1 MEDDKTKG
9 PPREKTTEERLPG
22 QCEEDVIDLGEY
34 WAALRPN
41 LWKIA
46 LLSLA
51 VGIVTL
57 LYMFTKPNIYQAT
70 AVITPSIDEK
80 KQNPAL
86 GALASF
92 GVSIGGPSSVE
103 DLESLFKSNDLTV
116 RVFRKY
122 NLWPIVLADKFDP
135 ATGKMKLGWT
145 DRLFRGEKGRR
156 IPGDWDAI
164 RAAKDRL
171 SVFVNKKTGTVSVSF
186 ESPSSEGSANIV
198 KYYLDEGKS
207 RLQEEALDR
216 AVKNKKFIEE
226 QTRKTVDALT
236 RDRLYSLY
244 GQEVEHEMMA
254 RNREQFGFRVIDS
267 PRIPDRESKPRRG
280 LAVLMATLFS
290 GFAFSMYFV
299 ARGRRSADDRVS
311 ATLPPHP
318 PSEFLR

>member
-1 MEDDKTKG
+1 M
-9 PPREKTTEERLPG
+9 EERSPM
-22 QCEEDVIDLGEY
+22 EYREDEIDLGIY
-34 WAALRPN
+34 FAILRKVW
-41 LWKIA
+41 WKVT

-51 VGIVTL
+51 VGIATL

-86 GALASF
+86 GALTSL

-103 DLESLFKSNDLTV
+103 DLETLFKSNDLSV

-122 NLWPIVLADKFDP
+122 NLWPIILGDKFDP
-135 ATGKMKLGWT
+135 ATGKVKPAWT
-145 DRLFRGEKGRR
+145 DRIFGIDNGPKP
-156 IPGDWDAI
+156 PGDWDAI

-171 SVFVNKKTGTVSVSF
+171 KVSVNKKAGTVAVSF
-186 ESPSSEGSANIV
+186 ESPFAEGSANIV
-198 KYYLDEGKS
+198 KYFLEEGKS

-216 AVKNKKFIEE
+216 AIKNKIFIEE

-244 GQEVEHEMMA
+244 GQEVEKEMLA

-267 PRIPDRESKPRRG
+267 PRVPDRKFKPKRSQSAI
-280 LAVLMATLFS
+280 LAMLLSFFAGCVFIVVREKS
-290 GFAFSMYFV
+290 GKTDSVQPQGIAEEGK
-299 ARGRRSADDRVS
+299 R
-311 ATLPPHP
+311 
-318 PSEFLR
+318 